1 MSTFS
6 QRMTSVAVIAAL
18 LVPALVQAQAIDEQP
33 NAARMAGDLIV
44 ARPIGLV
51 ATILGTGAF
60 VVSLPFT
67 LAAGSVEEAAQALV
81 VAPAR
86 TTFVRCLGCTQTGY
100 TGKDREAR
108 EQRAERRAAKE
119 ADAIN

>member
-1 MSTFS
+1 MSTLS
-6 QRMTSVAVIAAL
+6 QRMTSVAL
-18 LVPALVQAQAIDEQP
+18 LATLLAPALVQAQAIDENP

-44 ARPIGLV
+44 ARPFGLV
-51 ATILGTGAF
+51 ATILGTGVF

-108 EQRAERRAAKE
+108 ERRAAQE
-119 ADAIN
+119 AGAIN